1 MRAQPKGREFSKLRY
16 SMVRQLLNQGI
27 KGKSSVAS
35 RALIPG
41 PEHGGEGGSL
51 AGFVGGGGLGT

>member
-16 SMVRQLLNQGI
+16 SMARQLLNQYS
-27 KGKSSVAS
+27 KGRISVAA

-41 PEHGGEGGSL
+41 PEHDGEGGSL